1 MNNMNWLI
9 RASRWARNPPGP
21 RQVKMVFGI
30 IAAGLLLVALEKLG
44 LWPDWATL
52 DRGRG
57 P

>member
-1 MNNMNWLI
+1 MDRLI
-9 RASRWARNPPGP
+9 RASRWAR
-21 RQVKMVFGI
+21 K
-30 IAAGLLLVALEKLG
+30 IAGAAADQDGLRHHRRRTFLLVALEKLG